1 MPKLFARSICCA
13 LALNIAACSTQRG
26 FDSQGL
32 EFKTLITP
40 DRIKRFELTLI
51 PKPVPIDPQSN
62 RRGLESGP
70 SERQLKGLLKDALA
84 SNGFCK
90 QGFLPLG
97 RYAGESH
104 YRLRGECKDAA
115 TPEDI
120 TQFPNTIERW

>member
-1 MPKLFARSICCA
+1 MLKFFLISLSIV
-13 LALNIAACSTQRG
+13 LALDSAGCSSQRA

-32 EFKTLITP
+32 QFKTLITP
-40 DRIKRFELTLI
+40 EHIKRFELTII
-51 PKPVPIDPQSN
+51 PRPLPIDPQSD

-115 TPEDI
+115 TAEDVAR
-120 TQFPNTIERW
+120 FPNTIERW

>member
-1 MPKLFARSICCA
+1 MLKLITCSLCCA
-13 LALNIAACSTQRG
+13 LALSLAGCSSQRG

-32 EFKTLITP
+32 QFKTLITP
-40 DRIKRFELTLI
+40 ERIKRFELTVI
-51 PKPVPIDPQSN
+51 PRPVPIDPQSD

-90 QGFLPLG
+90 GGFLPLG

-104 YRLRGECKDAA
+104 YRLRGECKDPA

-120 TQFPNTIERW
+120 AQFPNTIERW